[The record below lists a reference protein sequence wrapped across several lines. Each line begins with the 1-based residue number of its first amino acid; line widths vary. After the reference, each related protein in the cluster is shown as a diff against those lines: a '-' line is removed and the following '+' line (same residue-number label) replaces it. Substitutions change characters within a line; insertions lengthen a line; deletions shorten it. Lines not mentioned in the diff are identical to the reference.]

1 MGLKKKLGLGVS
13 TAALGLSLIGG
24 GTFAYFSDTATA
36 SGTFSAGTVDLTSN
50 PEKVIDVENL
60 KPGDWMVRS
69 FDLENNGTIDI
80 GSIKLNTSYSVNDV
94 GGNNT
99 EDLGEHIEVSF
110 LYNDDKKDQVI
121 YQTNLADLQSQDP
134 DVIEGNIFSG
144 WLGERGGQLEA
155 GTSDNLDVK
164 FKFVDNG
171 EDQNEFQE
179 DSLEL
184 TWEFEAMQ
192 ADGEER

>member
-1 MGLKKKLGLGVS
+1 MGLKTKLGLGVS

-24 GTFAYFSDTATA
+24 GTFAYFSDTAEA
-36 SGTFSAGTVDLTSN
+36 DGTFSAGTVDLTAE
-50 PEKVIDVENL
+50 PTQVIEVDNL
-60 KPGDWMVRS
+60 KPGDWMIRS

-80 GSIKLNTSYSVNDV
+80 GSIKMDTSYSVDDV

-99 EDLGEHIEVSF
+99 EDFGEHIKVSF
-110 LYNDDKKDQVI
+110 LYNDDKNDEVI
-121 YQTNLADLQSQDP
+121 HETTLADLQSQDP

-144 WLGERGGQLEA
+144 WFGEHGGLLEA
-155 GTSDNLDVK
+155 GTSDNLDVM
-164 FKFVDNG
+164 FEFVDNG

-179 DSLEL
+179 DSLSL